1 MPDFRFS
8 PCLFGNTVRFGLDR
22 DVNYQIIGG
31 LGTTAASHRGDT
43 HAGNQTGGQTLSE
56 ISSSERR
63 RTARVHIAM
72 PIIVRC
78 RDSKPPLEEK
88 THTVSV
94 NANGCL
100 LRLQAMVIRTQKL
113 LLVNPQTTE
122 ELPCTV
128 IFVGKRD
135 GGKTEVGLEFAE
147 ASPLFWRISFP
158 PDDWDPSERK
168 KPMTARPAPVP
179 PRH

>member
-1 MPDFRFS
+1 MAEIKS
-8 PCLFGNTVRFGLDR
+8 ASQVGVE
-22 DVNYQIIGG
+22 IG
-31 LGTTAASHRGDT
+31 
-43 HAGNQTGGQTLSE
+43 
-56 ISSSERR
+56 SSDRR
-63 RTARVHIAM
+63 RTQRVHIAM

-78 RDSKPPLEEK
+78 RDAKPPFEEN

-100 LRLQAMVIRTQKL
+100 LRLQAPVVRTQKL
-113 LLVNPQTTE
+113 LLLNPRTTE

-128 IFVGKRD
+128 IFMGKKD
-135 GGKTEVGLEFAE
+135 GGKTEVGIEFAE

-168 KPMTARPAPVP
+168 RPMTARHPAAPVP
-179 PRH
+179 PKR

>member
-1 MPDFRFS
+1 M
-8 PCLFGNTVRFGLDR
+8 
-22 DVNYQIIGG
+22 
-31 LGTTAASHRGDT
+31 AEAK
-43 HAGNQTGGQTLSE
+43 TGGQAAGE
-56 ISSSERR
+56 ISSSDRR
-63 RTARVHIAM
+63 RTQRVHIAM

-78 RDSKPPLEEK
+78 PDAKPPFEEK

-100 LRLQAMVIRTQKL
+100 LRLQAPVVRTQRL

-128 IFVGKRD
+128 MFLGKKD
-135 GGKTEVGLEFAE
+135 AGKTEVGIEFAE

-168 KPMTARPAPVP
+168 KPMTARPPAAPLP
-179 PRH
+179 PRR

>member
-1 MPDFRFS
+1 MAEAKS
-8 PCLFGNTVRFGLDR
+8 
-22 DVNYQIIGG
+22 
-31 LGTTAASHRGDT
+31 
-43 HAGNQTGGQTLSE
+43 GGQATGE
-56 ISSSERR
+56 IGNSDRR
-63 RTARVHIAM
+63 RTQRVHIAM

-78 RDSKPPLEEK
+78 RDAKPPFEEK
-88 THTVSV
+88 TQTVSV

-100 LRLQAMVIRTQKL
+100 LRLQASVARTQKV

-128 IFVGKRD
+128 IFLGKKD
-135 GGKTEVGLEFAE
+135 GGKTEVGIEFGE

-168 KPMTARPAPVP
+168 RPMTSRPPAPPLP
-179 PRH
+179 PRR

>member
-1 MPDFRFS
+1 MPEIK
-8 PCLFGNTVRFGLDR
+8 P
-22 DVNYQIIGG
+22 GG
-31 LGTTAASHRGDT
+31 PAV
-43 HAGNQTGGQTLSE
+43 SE

-63 RTARVHIAM
+63 RTQRVHIAM

-78 RDSKPPLEEK
+78 RDAKPPFEEN

-100 LRLQAMVIRTQKL
+100 LRLQAPVARTQKL
-113 LLVNPQTTE
+113 LLVNPRTTE

-128 IFVGKRD
+128 MFLGKKND
-135 GGKTEVGLEFAE
+135 GKTEVGIEFAE

-168 KPMTARPAPVP
+168 KPVTARPPATPLP
-179 PRH
+179 PRR

>member
-1 MPDFRFS
+1 MPDIK
-8 PCLFGNTVRFGLDR
+8 P
-22 DVNYQIIGG
+22 
-31 LGTTAASHRGDT
+31 
-43 HAGNQTGGQTLSE
+43 AGQAVSE
-56 ISSSERR
+56 IGSSDRR
-63 RTARVHIAM
+63 RTQRVHIAM

-78 RDSKPPLEEK
+78 RDAKPPFEEN

-100 LRLQAMVIRTQKL
+100 LRLQAPVVRTQKL
-113 LLVNPQTTE
+113 LLLNPRTTE

-128 IFVGKRD
+128 IFMGKKD
-135 GGKTEVGLEFAE
+135 GGKTEVGIEFAE

-168 KPMTARPAPVP
+168 RPMTARHLAAPVP
-179 PRH
+179 PKR

>member
-1 MPDFRFS
+1 MAETKP
-8 PCLFGNTVRFGLDR
+8 
-22 DVNYQIIGG
+22 
-31 LGTTAASHRGDT
+31 
-43 HAGNQTGGQTLSE
+43 AGQVEVG
-56 ISSSERR
+56 SSDRR
-63 RTARVHIAM
+63 RTQRVHIAM

-78 RDSKPPLEEK
+78 RDAKPPFEEK

-100 LRLQAMVIRTQKL
+100 LRLQAPVVRTQKL

-128 IFVGKRD
+128 TFLGKKD
-135 GGKTEVGLEFAE
+135 SGKTEVGIEFAE

-168 KPMTARPAPVP
+168 KPATARPLAPPLP
-179 PRH
+179 PRR